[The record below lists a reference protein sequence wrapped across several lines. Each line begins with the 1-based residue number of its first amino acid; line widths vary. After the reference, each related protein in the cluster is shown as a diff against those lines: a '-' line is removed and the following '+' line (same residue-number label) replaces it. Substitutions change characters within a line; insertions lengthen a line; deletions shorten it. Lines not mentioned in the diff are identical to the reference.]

1 MKILLLI
8 KDPLEAQGL
17 KWLLTSQ
24 WTDVQVDIADP
35 ANPSTD
41 AYLYIIDMQVL
52 TAGFE
57 LPPHAVWLGISS
69 ERTFQTVYKALSL
82 KAEDVLF
89 RPFQPERLI
98 RQIQQIRF
106 RWRNDSTQLS
116 RPVQQRT
123 DLVTYENLLIGETE
137 VQTPVLLSLIAPSR
151 ISELDHL
158 VRELEMHDFP
168 TAYDIFPFSDFVL
181 VVHRLKELD
190 TLQEAYTIF
199 YSQWKLQSDALL
211 TIYLHADESRTN
223 YRTLYKKMRRLH
235 EQIFYDGYDIL
246 TIEQEELYWREMDPF
261 LSPLEQRQWIE
272 MLEKRQIADIRKW
285 MEQDFLT
292 LDSPFPDPE
301 MVRVRLT
308 SILAQVRRY
317 MTGKSVKSEEVQQAY
332 HALFETVIRAPVMYH
347 IIQSFIAFIADLLQ
361 TSEGETQRE
370 GSLVDKVQER
380 MNANYWDASWNLSAC
395 AEELKIHKST
405 LSRKYASEA
414 GKSFSNALLEIRI
427 AEAKR
432 LLKETDLAIADV
444 SHSTGFTHATYFSK
458 RFKEETGMTP
468 YQYRMG

>member
-1 MKILLLI
+1 MNIVLLL

-24 WTDVQVDIADP
+24 WTDVQVEIADVQ
-35 ANPSTD
+35 NPSTD
-41 AYLYIIDMQVL
+41 AYLYIIDMTL
-52 TAGFE
+52 LDADFE
-57 LPPHAVWLGISS
+57 VPPHAVWLGISS
-69 ERTFQTVYKALSL
+69 ERTFQSVYKALSL

-89 RPFQPERLI
+89 RPFQPDRLI

-106 RWRNDSTQLS
+106 RWRNESAQRN

-123 DLVTYENLLIGETE
+123 DVVTYEHLLIGETE
-137 VQTPVLLSLIAPSR
+137 VQTPVLLGLIAPSH
-151 ISELDHL
+151 IEEVDHL

-168 TAYDIFPFSDFVL
+168 TTYDIFPFSNFVL
-181 VVHRLKELD
+181 VIHRLKDLN

-211 TIYLHADESRTN
+211 TIYLHTDESRTT
-223 YRTLYKKMRRLH
+223 YRALYKRMRRLH
-235 EQIFYDGYDIL
+235 ERIFYDGYDVL
-246 TIEQEELYWREMDPF
+246 SLEQEELHWREMDPF
-261 LSPLEQRQWIE
+261 LSPLEQRKWVE
-272 MLEKRQIADIRKW
+272 MLEKRQMVAIREW

-292 LDSPFPDPE
+292 VEAPFPDPE
-301 MVRVRLT
+301 MIRVRLT

-317 MTGKSVKSEEVQQAY
+317 MTAHSVNAQTVEQAY
-332 HALFETVIRAPVMYH
+332 RAVFETVIREPVMYQ
-347 IIQSFIAFIADLLQ
+347 IIQSFLTFIANLLQ
-361 TSEGETQRE
+361 TSEGVMRRE

-380 MNANYWDASWNLSAC
+380 MQVNYWDATWSLTAC

-414 GKSFSNALLEIRI
+414 GKTFSDSLLEIRI

-432 LLKETDLAIADV
+432 LLKETDLAIVDV
-444 SHSTGFTHATYFSK
+444 SQSTGFTHATYFSK
-458 RFKEETGMTP
+458 RFKEETGLTP
-468 YQYRMG
+468 YQFRVG

>member
-1 MKILLLI
+1 MNIVLLL

-24 WTDVQVDIADP
+24 WTDVQVEIADVH
-35 ANPSTD
+35 NPTTD
-41 AYLYIIDMQVL
+41 AYLYIIDMTL
-52 TAGFE
+52 LDADFE
-57 LPPHAVWLGISS
+57 VPPHAVWLGISS

-89 RPFQPERLI
+89 RPFQPDRLI

-106 RWRNDSTQLS
+106 RWRNELAQRN

-123 DLVTYENLLIGETE
+123 DVITYEHLLIGETE
-137 VQTPVLLSLIAPSR
+137 VQTPVLLSLIAPSH
-151 ISELDHL
+151 IEEVDHL
-158 VRELEMHDFP
+158 VRELEMYDFP
-168 TAYDIFPFSDFVL
+168 TTYDIFPFSDFVL
-181 VVHRLKELD
+181 VIHRLIDLN

-211 TIYLHADESRTN
+211 TIYLHTDESRTT
-223 YRTLYKKMRRLH
+223 YRSLYKRMRRLH
-235 EQIFYDGYDIL
+235 ERIFYDGYDVL
-246 TIEQEELYWREMDPF
+246 SLEQEELHWREMDPF
-261 LSPLEQRQWIE
+261 LSPLEQRKWVE
-272 MLEKRQIADIRKW
+272 MLEKRQMIAIREW

-292 LDSPFPDPE
+292 VEAPFPDPE

-317 MTGKSVKSEEVQQAY
+317 MTAHSVKSQTVEQAY
-332 HALFETVIRAPVMYH
+332 RAVFETVIREPVMYQ
-347 IIQSFIAFIADLLQ
+347 IIQSFLTFIADLLQ
-361 TSEGETQRE
+361 TSEGVLRRE

-380 MNANYWDASWNLSAC
+380 MQANYWDATWSLAAC
-395 AEELKIHKST
+395 AEELSIHKST

-414 GKSFSNALLEIRI
+414 GKSFSDSLLEIRI
-427 AEAKR
+427 DEAKR

-444 SHSTGFTHATYFSK
+444 SQSTGFTHATYFSK
-458 RFKEETGMTP
+458 RFKEETGRTP
-468 YQYRMG
+468 YQFRVG